1 MTTRC
6 GVSFCDLPEIT
17 EEALTRELAAAN
29 GAAAADVGPFYKQ
42 YRCILGF
49 VAQTCYVYVH
59 LPSCPRPFPSR
70 RAERELR
77 VSTHM

>member
-1 MTTRC
+1 MTRC
-6 GVSFCDLPEIT
+6 EVSFCDLPEIT
-17 EEALTRELAAAN
+17 EEALTRELAVAN
-29 GAAAADVGPFYKQ
+29 GAAAAEVGPFSKQ

-59 LPSCPRPFPSR
+59 LLFCLRPFPSR

-77 VSTHM
+77 VAAHT